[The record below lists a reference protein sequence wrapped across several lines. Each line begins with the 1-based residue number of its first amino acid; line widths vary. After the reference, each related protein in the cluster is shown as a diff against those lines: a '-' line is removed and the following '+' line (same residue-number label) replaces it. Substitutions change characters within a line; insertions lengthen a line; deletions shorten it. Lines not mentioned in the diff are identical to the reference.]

1 MKVVYNVLRC
11 LLYWE
16 FFVWLFSIFKDSL
29 IIVFLIRLLYILECN
44 LFEIENNKVIEVCV
58 ELLEYFYVCMFSFIL

>member
-29 IIVFLIRLLYILECN
+29 IIDFLIRLLYILECN

>member
-29 IIVFLIRLLYILECN
+29 IIDFLIRLLYILECN

-58 ELLEYFYVCMFSFIL
+58 KLLEYFYVCMFSFIL

>member
-58 ELLEYFYVCMFSFIL
+58 ELLEYFYVCMFNFIL